1 MLLTC
6 LLRTAIWDDSLP
18 WSNTGNIQ
26 WKALRSP
33 KGAVVAAIL
42 PDVTRELVNGQ
53 IVHFLSIRDEHHL
66 FVDRIQFELY
76 GQQYSA
82 REDYEADPLVIG
94 LATVR
99 IEGKEDTYRRVGL
112 LRSAKKSWFAEGH
125 VRNIRMV

>member
-1 MLLTC
+1 MLL
-6 LLRTAIWDDSLP
+6 P
-18 WSNTGNIQ
+18 GSNTGNIQ

-33 KGAVVAAIL
+33 EGTVVRAIL

-53 IVHFLSIRDEHHL
+53 TVHFLSVRDGHHL
-66 FVDRIQFELY
+66 SVDRIQFELY

-94 LATVR
+94 LAAVR
-99 IEGKEDTYRRVGL
+99 IEGEDTYRRVGL